1 MGFFSSLFGNKNNT
15 SQSNVILNISDIG
28 DVCYALGCMV
38 GCAAANDPDESCG
51 YLFVRVHNETST
63 TEIYANCANWITN
76 HKNIG
81 DYLSL
86 KIPNYIAEFLTKVDL
101 TQENNGALT
110 ISFNYTSNSINIEEK
125 IKKGLILVPYPLEM
139 RQLKSY
145 MMNNENTLCVD
156 LSVAKD

>member
-1 MGFFSSLFGNKNNT
+1 MIIKRFLDELEMTPQGCHWQSVRFLISKKQSFQHTFFEKTVFY
-15 SQSNVILNISDIG
+15 I
-28 DVCYALGCMV
+28 
-38 GCAAANDPDESCG
+38 
-51 YLFVRVHNETST
+51 
-63 TEIYANCANWITN
+63 IYTIVFYKSIEFCANWITN

-139 RQLKSY
+139 RQL
-145 MMNNENTLCVD
+145 
-156 LSVAKD
+156 